1 MLTGHQYDT
10 NVSNQSIH
18 VAVRFK
24 SKHMTLREL
33 IDLMDTKNLRSGS
46 VNGATKTVDKP
57 G

>member
-33 IDLMDTKNLRSGS
+33 VDLMDTKNLRSGS